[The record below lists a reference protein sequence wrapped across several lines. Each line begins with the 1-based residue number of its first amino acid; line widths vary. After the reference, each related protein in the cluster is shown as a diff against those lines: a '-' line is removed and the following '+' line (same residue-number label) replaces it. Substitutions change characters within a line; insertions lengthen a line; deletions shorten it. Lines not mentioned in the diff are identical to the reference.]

1 MKDIRIDT
9 YRAQGAGG
17 QHVNKTDSACR
28 AVHIPTGIMA
38 QCQDSRDQAMNKQ
51 KALDTLRNRLYQA
64 FHAEGMAED
73 QARRKEQ
80 KGSGNLGDKIRSYNW
95 PNNRITDHRIGVQK
109 FGLDQM
115 FAGELLAEFIEELI
129 DNERDQALKDFLN

>member
-51 KALDTLRNRLYQA
+51 YHEKQ
-64 FHAEGMAED
+64 
-73 QARRKEQ
+73 Q
-80 KGSGNLGDKIRSYNW
+80 KSKTRGS
-95 PNNRITDHRIGVQK
+95 
-109 FGLDQM
+109 
-115 FAGELLAEFIEELI
+115 AEFSLKSVVTDMNEEATTEEEKIKYGVLI
-129 DNERDQALKDFLN
+129 DNGDGEILTSEEDNKPDK